1 MLPYDA
7 DSPVP
12 RCVRMFILE
21 KDIPLPSVTID
32 VFGGEN
38 RKTPYLALNP
48 AEQTGCY
55 TLDHTANIFLFDCT
69 ARFRPTTSRL
79 IRKIQGKS

>member
-1 MLPYDA
+1 
-7 DSPVP
+7 
-12 RCVRMFILE
+12 MFILE

-32 VFGGEN
+32 AFGGEN
-38 RKTPYLALNP
+38 RKTPYLALNPALNP

-69 ARFRPTTSRL
+69 GRFRQKVPSGQSAPTTSRL
-79 IRKIQGKS
+79 IRKIQVKS